1 MIWIYTV
8 VAIFMLAADQLAK
21 GMVRYTMQPGE
32 SLAFLPGVVQL
43 TYVQNTGMAFGA
55 FAGNVD
61 MITVVS
67 GLLMAALIALMI
79 IKRPRAHLIW
89 LSVSAI
95 VAGGIGNLI
104 DRVWLRYVV
113 DYIDLQFISFP
124 VFNLADMWVVGG
136 TILLVVYILFFEEK
150 QRGKEKYI
158 HWRRPGGRSH

>member
-8 VAIFMLAADQLAK
+8 VAAVMLGVDQLVK
-21 GMVRYTMQPGE
+21 GIVRHTMQPGE
-32 SLAFLPGVVQL
+32 SLAFLPGVAQL

-55 FAGNVD
+55 FSGNVD
-61 MITVVS
+61 IITVVS
-67 GLLMAALIALMI
+67 ALLMGALIVLMVV
-79 IKRPRAHLIW
+79 KRPRAHLIW

-104 DRVWLRYVV
+104 DRIGLRYVV
-113 DYIDLQFISFP
+113 DYIDLQFMSFP
-124 VFNLADMWVVGG
+124 VFNIADMWVVGG

-158 HWRRPGGRSH
+158 HWRRPGGRTH